1 MNEDFWPWRTDLD
14 SLASFSFFFFFEG
27 KHIFHLASLMTPK
40 WLDKRGPIKTLESV
54 WIPLILLKTE
64 NQEYCSKIIFKC
76 VNNTVRPIFNENFV
90 EKRGLWVPWSVYRT
104 YWNSHHTHK
113 TLQKKKK
120 KRKCRTQ
127 TGT

>member
-1 MNEDFWPWRTDLD
+1 MKDRFRFL
-14 SLASFSFFFFFEG
+14 SIFFIFSFFFEG

-76 VNNTVRPIFNENFV
+76 VNNAVRPIFNENFV
-90 EKRGLWVPWSVYRT
+90 EKRGLWVP
-104 YWNSHHTHK
+104 
-113 TLQKKKK
+113 
-120 KRKCRTQ
+120 
-127 TGT
+127 